1 MNNDLLKR
9 IDDWLP
15 YADEQSGILASLL
28 RDCRAEIERKA
39 TYVPMT
45 DAEIAKIQKQWMT
58 DLKKTIGKTD
68 VSKPDLTRY
77 LETAVIKRLGLE
89 IKHG

>member
-1 MNNDLLKR
+1 MNNELIKR
-9 IDDWLP
+9 IDEELQWLP
-15 YADEQSGILASLL
+15 YGSSKWQLL
-28 RDCRAEIERKA
+28 NDCRAEIERKA